1 LNRILITGAS
11 GFLGSYLT
19 GYLRAKNFEGIPL
32 KVNPK
37 TGLFPTEILEN
48 AYAIIN
54 LAGENI
60 TSKRWSN
67 KQKAKILESRVDTT
81 KKLAASIEKLKKPP
95 KVFLSGSAI
104 GFYGDQGEKELTEE
118 SASGSGF
125 LAEVSKRW
133 EEAAR
138 VTNTRYVLMRTGVV
152 LGNGGALKQM
162 TLPYK
167 MCLGGKLGSG
177 KQYISWIHIEDW
189 ARGVL
194 FAIENE
200 IEGPINLTAPTPV
213 TQEEF
218 SKTLA
223 GILKRPALFHLPKS
237 ILKFLM
243 GEKANILLFSTRV
256 FPKKL
261 LQKGFHFNYTNL
273 ISTII
278 GVIL

>member
-1 LNRILITGAS
+1 MNRILITGAS

-19 GYLRAKNFEGIPL
+19 GYLRAKNFEVIPL